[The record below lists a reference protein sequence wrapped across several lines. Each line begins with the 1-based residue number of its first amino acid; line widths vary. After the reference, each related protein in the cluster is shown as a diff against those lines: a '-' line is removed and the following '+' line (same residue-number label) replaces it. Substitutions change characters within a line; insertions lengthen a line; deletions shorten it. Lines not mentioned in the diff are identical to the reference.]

1 MTASLLQ
8 LVDIPQRGDARGS
21 LSIVEL
27 GKALPFEAKR
37 AYWIHGTRP
46 GVSRGYHAHKELRQ
60 LFCCLRGQVTLS
72 VSDGVIKEEFV
83 IKAFGQ
89 AAVLGPGL
97 WRVMSNFSEDCILMV
112 LADREYDEADYI
124 RDFEE
129 FRRTKIHG

>member
-1 MTASLLQ
+1 MTSALLQ
-8 LVDIPQRGDARGS
+8 LVEIPQRGDARGS
-21 LSIVEL
+21 LSIVEM
-27 GKALPFEAKR
+27 GKTLPFTVKR

-46 GVSRGYHAHKELRQ
+46 CVSRGYHAHKELRQ

-72 VSDGVIKEEFV
+72 VSDGLTKEEVV

-124 RDFEE
+124 RDYEE
-129 FRRTKIHG
+129 FRRAKKHD

>member
-1 MTASLLQ
+1 M
-8 LVDIPQRGDARGS
+8 
-21 LSIVEL
+21 
-27 GKALPFEAKR
+27 
-37 AYWIHGTRP
+37 
-46 GVSRGYHAHKELRQ
+46 
-60 LFCCLRGQVTLS
+60 FCCLRGQVTLS